1 MDPFDKYSANMSRG
15 RKRSTSFQSSK
26 SFVDGFKAFKD
37 NISVR
42 SCLSYTY
49 SLTGGSGKD
58 IKDRPLTAKVTRSIL
73 LLDSVPYRPRLM
85 DSRIGIFPTIKKNI
99 RQPNRRCGQSIMQ
112 IAGVWS
118 LLI

>member
-49 SLTGGSGKD
+49 SLTGGSGKTL
-58 IKDRPLTAKVTRSIL
+58 RTNL
-73 LLDSVPYRPRLM
+73 
-85 DSRIGIFPTIKKNI
+85 
-99 RQPNRRCGQSIMQ
+99 
-112 IAGVWS
+112 
-118 LLI
+118 

>member
-1 MDPFDKYSANMSRG
+1 MTD
-15 RKRSTSFQSSK
+15 T
-26 SFVDGFKAFKD
+26 FVDGFKAFKD

-58 IKDRPLTAKVTRSIL
+58 IKDEPLTAKVTRSIL

-85 DSRIGIFPTIKKNI
+85 DSRIGIFPTIKKEYSATKRLATLERSGTHTSSRHI
-99 RQPNRRCGQSIMQ
+99 CTIFIKRIH
-112 IAGVWS
+112 
-118 LLI
+118 